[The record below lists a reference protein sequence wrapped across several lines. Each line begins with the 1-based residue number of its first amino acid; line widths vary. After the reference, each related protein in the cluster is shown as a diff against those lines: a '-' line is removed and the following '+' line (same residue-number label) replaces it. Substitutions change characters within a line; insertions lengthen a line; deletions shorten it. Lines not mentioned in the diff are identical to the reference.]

1 MTEINK
7 YETIITIL
15 KNLNNPQFAS
25 QYEQQL
31 NRLPFF
37 NFYKQ
42 VLKTDQFTQSA
53 IKYIQLLYLK
63 KGQIYKH
70 QTDSIESV
78 FILLEGT
85 LSLIQ
90 NDQKKS
96 KIVTKVQPSEHLFQE
111 DIYKKAPISKYKIM
125 ALTDCTAISLSFISI
140 HEISVYGFQFA
151 KYKEEVEYFRIQFP
165 DVKPIEFIPFIKKLK
180 KENFLNNVKIYS
192 ANQQANKV
200 YFIISGEVEIYA
212 ENEDGKFQRVTIA
225 CDNDS
230 FGEEALSIS
239 ISRVY
244 KYTAKTQYFKK
255 TIAFV
260 FEVNIQLFKVDDYC
274 HTYAPNLIK
283 QLEDKMR
290 LKENLIL
297 QKIKQTQTQTNTL
310 PTIINSSLKKP
321 FEQFLHIASPRSKA
335 SSIKINRAI
344 SFNDGGLFNFMELN
358 NPGKNHL
365 RLFEQHVNRQLIK
378 EQYEEQHGNQSRDRT
393 KSVQFQKIWNIS
405 SDSQK
410 LPRIKQH

>member
-7 YETIITIL
+7 YESIITIL
-15 KNLNNPQFAS
+15 KNLNNPKLAS
-25 QYEQQL
+25 QCEQQL

-37 NFYKQ
+37 SFYKQ
-42 VLKTDQFTQSA
+42 VLKTDTFTQSA
-53 IKYIQLLYLK
+53 FKYSQLLYLK
-63 KGQIYKH
+63 KGQVYKH
-70 QTDSIESV
+70 QADSVESV
-78 FILLEGT
+78 LILLEGS
-85 LSLIQ
+85 LSLIKT
-90 NDQKKS
+90 DQKKQ
-96 KIVTKVQPSEHLFQE
+96 KLVTKLQPPEHLFQAE
-111 DIYKKAPISKYKIM
+111 IYKKTAFSKYKIM

-165 DVKPIEFIPFIKKLK
+165 DIKPIEFIPFIKKLK

-192 ANQQANKV
+192 ANQSANKV

-212 ENEDGKFQRVTIA
+212 ENEDGKLQRVTIA

-230 FGEEALSIS
+230 FGEEAFSSSVPRL
-239 ISRVY
+239 Y

-255 TIAFV
+255 TTAFV
-260 FEVNIQLFKVDDYC
+260 FEIDDYC

-283 QLEDKMR
+283 QLEDKMK

-297 QKIKQTQTQTNTL
+297 QKIKQTQTQTSTL
-310 PTIINSSLKKP
+310 PTIIHGSLKKP

-344 SFNDGGLFNFMELN
+344 SLNDGGLFNFMELN
-358 NPGKNHL
+358 NPGKNHM

-378 EQYEEQHGNQSRDRT
+378 ERHEEHGSLSRDRT
-393 KSVQFQKIWNIS
+393 KSVEFQKLWNLNQ
-405 SDSQK
+405 DSKK
-410 LPRIKQH
+410 LPQIKQH

>member
-15 KNLNNPQFAS
+15 KNLNNPKFAS

-42 VLKTDQFTQSA
+42 VFKTDSFTQNA
-53 IKYIQLLYLK
+53 FKYIQLLYLK
-63 KGQIYKH
+63 KGQVYKH

-78 FILLEGT
+78 IILLEGT
-85 LSLIQ
+85 LSLIK
-90 NDQKKS
+90 NDQKKQ
-96 KIVTKVQPSEHLFQE
+96 KIITKIQPPDHLFQAE
-111 DIYKKAPISKYKIM
+111 IYKKVAYSKYKIM

-140 HEISVYGFQFA
+140 HEISVYGFHFA

-165 DVKPIEFIPFIKKLK
+165 NVKPIEFIPFIKKLK
-180 KENFLNNVKIYS
+180 KEYFQNNVKIYT

-225 CDNDS
+225 YENDS
-230 FGEEALSIS
+230 FGEEALSTS
-239 ISRVY
+239 IPRLY

-255 TIAFV
+255 TTAFV
-260 FEVNIQLFKVDDYC
+260 FEIDDYC
-274 HTYAPNLIK
+274 HIYAPNLIK

-290 LKENLIL
+290 FKENLIQ
-297 QKIKQTQTQTNTL
+297 QKIKQTSTL
-310 PTIINSSLKKP
+310 PTIINGSLKKP
-321 FEQFLHIASPRSKA
+321 FQQFLPIVSPTSKA
-335 SSIKINRAI
+335 SSIKINRTI
-344 SFNDGGLFNFMELN
+344 SLNDVRLLNFMELN
-358 NPGKNHL
+358 NPDKNYL
-365 RLFEQHVNRQLIK
+365 NRQLII
-378 EQYEEQHGNQSRDRT
+378 EQPDEQSNQSRDRT
-393 KSVQFQKIWNIS
+393 KSVEFQKLLNHK

-410 LPRIKQH
+410 LPQIKLY

>member
-15 KNLNNPQFAS
+15 KNLNNPKFAS

-37 NFYKQ
+37 SFYRQ
-42 VLKTDQFTQSA
+42 VLKTDTFTQSA
-53 IKYIQLLYLK
+53 FKYIQLVYLK
-63 KGQIYKH
+63 KGQVYKH

-78 FILLEGT
+78 LILLEGT
-85 LSLIQ
+85 LSLIK
-90 NDQKKS
+90 NDQKKQKLVM
-96 KIVTKVQPSEHLFQE
+96 KIQPPEHLFQTE
-111 DIYKKAPISKYKIM
+111 IYKKTAYSKYKIM
-125 ALTDCTAISLSFISI
+125 ALTDSTAISLTFISI

-151 KYKEEVEYFRIQFP
+151 KYREEVEYFRIQFP
-165 DVKPIEFIPFIKKLK
+165 DIKPIEFIPFIKKLK

-212 ENEDGKFQRVTIA
+212 ENEDGKLQRVTIA

-230 FGEEALSIS
+230 FGEEALSNCVP
-239 ISRVY
+239 RLY
-244 KYTAKTQYFKK
+244 KYTTKTQYFKK
-255 TIAFV
+255 TTAFV
-260 FEVNIQLFKVDDYC
+260 FEIDDYC

-283 QLEDKMR
+283 QLEDKMK

-310 PTIINSSLKKP
+310 PTIINGSLKKP
-321 FEQFLHIASPRSKA
+321 FEQFLHITSPRSKA

-344 SFNDGGLFNFMELN
+344 SLNDGGLFNFMELN
-358 NPGKNHL
+358 NPGKNHM

-378 EQYEEQHGNQSRDRT
+378 ERHEEHDNQSRDRT
-393 KSVQFQKIWNIS
+393 KSIELQKIWNLN
-405 SDSQK
+405 SDSKK
-410 LPRIKQH
+410 LPQIKQH